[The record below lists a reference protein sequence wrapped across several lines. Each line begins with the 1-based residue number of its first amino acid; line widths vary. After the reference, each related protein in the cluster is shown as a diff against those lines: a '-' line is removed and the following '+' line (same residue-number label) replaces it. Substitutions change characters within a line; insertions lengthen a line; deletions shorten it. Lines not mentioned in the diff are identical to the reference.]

1 MFDTYT
7 LERYVLF
14 SMIISL
20 IKQIRGHDM
29 TTFQTMIYAIAGLFI
44 VNGIVYTIFYHAFK
58 NVDILS
64 IISIIIGLSLLL
76 SF

>member
-1 MFDTYT
+1 
-7 LERYVLF
+7 
-14 SMIISL
+14 
-20 IKQIRGHDM
+20 M

-64 IISIIIGLSLLL
+64 IISIVIGISLLL

>member
-1 MFDTYT
+1 
-7 LERYVLF
+7 
-14 SMIISL
+14 
-20 IKQIRGHDM
+20 M

-44 VNGIVYTIFYHAFK
+44 VNGIAYTIFYHAFK
-58 NVDILS
+58 NVDMLS

>member
-1 MFDTYT
+1 
-7 LERYVLF
+7 
-14 SMIISL
+14 
-20 IKQIRGHDM
+20 M
-29 TTFQTMIYAIAGLFI
+29 TTFQIMIYAIAGLFI
-44 VNGIVYTIFYHAFK
+44 VNGIVYTIFYHTFK